1 MERMMKSHFDSIKV
15 KLFTVATAVFLA
27 ISLMGC
33 NDPIVADM
41 EAQHQRLG
49 NEAKLELQQYPS
61 AHPPGSQTEAL
72 FPAK

>member
-1 MERMMKSHFDSIKV
+1 MMKSHFETIKIKV
-15 KLFTVATAVFLA
+15 LTVATAVFLA

-41 EAQHQRLG
+41 EAKHRRLG
-49 NEAKLELQQYPS
+49 NEAKLELQQCPS

-72 FPAK
+72 FQAQ